1 MAVKDRLH
9 ALVDQLPETRLD
21 RAQQLLEALLADDP
35 VGISLA
41 LAPIDD
47 EPETEEERA
56 LVEEARAE
64 LARGEYLT
72 TDELRRSLGL

>member
-21 RAQQLLEALLADDP
+21 RAQQLLEALLTDDP

>member
-21 RAQQLLEALLADDP
+21 QAQQLLEALLADDP

-56 LVEEARAE
+56 LVEDARAE